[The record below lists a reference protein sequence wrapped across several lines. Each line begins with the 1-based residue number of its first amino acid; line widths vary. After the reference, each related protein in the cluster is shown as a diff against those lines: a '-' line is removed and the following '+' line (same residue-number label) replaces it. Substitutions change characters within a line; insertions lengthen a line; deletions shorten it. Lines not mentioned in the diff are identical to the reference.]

1 MHLSSRFLTSRRLA
15 DIQRPSTRSRMP
27 AVGQPRPGFDPYRI
41 RLRRRAYR
49 STSALAGTH
58 HWHCGRI
65 VRIRDPFSGRRR
77 NLHPH
82 HSAPRRFGFRAGSPP
97 CFRRPKPFN
106 QNHPRHHTSSPG
118 FRRSPPIQSFQN
130 LRRQPDMQNQVHQRV
145 GLCGWPRSPVILR
158 QGGTPRDP
166 EGFRVSLFSRLDCRT
181 RCSTCHHPGG
191 AHGPTLCTRLYTPVH
206 EWSSG

>member
-1 MHLSSRFLTSRRLA
+1 
-15 DIQRPSTRSRMP
+15 MP

-130 LRRQPDMQNQVHQRV
+130 LRRQPDMQNQVHQYTT
-145 GLCGWPRSPVILR
+145 IH
-158 QGGTPRDP
+158 T
-166 EGFRVSLFSRLDCRT
+166 RT
-181 RCSTCHHPGG
+181 RMVKRLGTFSKGTHASGINSAVMLPVVTPPLLSPAGPVNHPRRW
-191 AHGPTLCTRLYTPVH
+191 GP
-206 EWSSG
+206 